1 MVDMVDASTHPDFT
15 KTTMFNSTDDK
26 EFSTRVNS
34 ARLADYVSKH
44 VRLPC
49 KVLKV
54 SQISLISDAGL
65 WPV

>member
-54 SQISLISDAGL
+54 SRILLISGSRV
-65 WPV
+65 WPI

>member
-1 MVDMVDASTHPDFT
+1 MVDASTHPDLT
-15 KTTMFNSTDDK
+15 KTTMFNGTDDK

-34 ARLADYVSKH
+34 ARLADYVSKN

-54 SQISLISDAGL
+54 SPISLISSSG
-65 WPV
+65 PRPI